1 MTAPKHPCAAC
12 GLLVFDEP
20 AGSYAIC
27 PVCGWEDDP
36 VQLAH
41 PSLEGGANRESLRA
55 VQPRAG
61 GRAAQAIQRGERTR
75 DPRWR
80 PLEAADLRPDGELA
94 ATGVGPYWTRG
105 AHRPA

>member
-20 AGSYAIC
+20 SGSYAIC

-41 PSLEGGANRESLRA
+41 PSLAGGANRESLRVA
-55 VQPRAG
+55 QPIAAPRAAEAIRG
-61 GRAAQAIQRGERTR
+61 GARAR

-80 PLEAADLRPDGELA
+80 PLEAADLRADGELV
-94 ATGVGPYWTRG
+94 TPGSGPYWTRG
-105 AHRPA
+105 VHTPA